1 VRTDEQNRS
10 GPEISAFLDLNR
22 LNRMRSSSM
31 DNELGVLRSRRLLKN
46 TIQALQLEVGYYK
59 EGKMGH
65 EVELYNQSPIMA
77 RSLGKQS
84 LAVAKKTPMATQR
97 AVINNSD
104 AGFSIQLDGSDE
116 VIAGAFGEPLQLPFG
131 EYVFSLNEK
140 DNVADFPVILSFE
153 DLENLITKYES
164 LLTIDLVDKNSSHVE
179 IDLEYPNKKK
189 AQDILDQMVLEYNTE
204 ARNDK
209 ALLVD
214 ITGNFIG
221 QRLQELDNGFTDSIK
236 ENNGFKWLETM
247 LAAEA
252 DLDLDNAHELNRK
265 QQQYETQLG
274 LIYDLQSYLEM
285 ENPGPIPAGLGLD
298 DRALNVAI
306 ERYNLLAVEQEKL
319 VSAQASAAVMNALDK
334 NLGTEKNKVLKS
346 LNDRQQVLTESLQN
360 LQRERGTNGFQVSKA
375 AKDTLDYDGTQA
387 HNTVKEA
394 LFLYLLRKRE
404 ENKLSK
410 LVTATKARVVDKAY
424 SSAEPISPNKKL
436 IYAFAIIMGLAIPF
450 FTIYL
455 IEAFKTSKR

>member
-1 VRTDEQNRS
+1 MDEYRIGLPIALRKKVDLKKEAGKYTRRWLWFLGALIIALAIAYTYIIFSVPVYNTKTTFIVRTDEQNRS

-252 DLDLDNAHELNRK
+252 DLDLDNAFKVVFDRI
-265 QQQYETQLG
+265 LG
-274 LIYDLQSYLEM
+274 R
-285 ENPGPIPAGLGLD
+285 N
-298 DRALNVAI
+298 
-306 ERYNLLAVEQEKL
+306 NL
-319 VSAQASAAVMNALDK
+319 
-334 NLGTEKNKVLKS
+334 
-346 LNDRQQVLTESLQN
+346 
-360 LQRERGTNGFQVSKA
+360 
-375 AKDTLDYDGTQA
+375 
-387 HNTVKEA
+387 H
-394 LFLYLLRKRE
+394 
-404 ENKLSK
+404 
-410 LVTATKARVVDKAY
+410 VD
-424 SSAEPISPNKKL
+424 
-436 IYAFAIIMGLAIPF
+436 
-450 FTIYL
+450 
-455 IEAFKTSKR
+455 